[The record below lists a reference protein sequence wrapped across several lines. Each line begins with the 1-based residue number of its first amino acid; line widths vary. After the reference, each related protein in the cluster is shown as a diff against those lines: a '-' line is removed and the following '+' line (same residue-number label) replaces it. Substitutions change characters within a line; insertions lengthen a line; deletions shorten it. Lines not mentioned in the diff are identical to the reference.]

1 MFTARIPTQYTAS
14 ELSKMN
20 RDTGGDSNAN
30 VANLRKLK
38 EALVRFYDMELGVRR

>member
-1 MFTARIPTQYTAS
+1 
-14 ELSKMN
+14 MN